1 MLKIKSNTN
10 EFTIIFSEKIR
21 RKINAEKLS
30 VQPSLFSTFSLFHPS
45 FSFSFNAAP
54 LFFFFCFY
62 FSASFFFFASAFLF
76 FSIHVC
82 PFFQPKNILFN
93 PKQFSLQPKNNF
105 LSPNVFQFFSP
116 NIFQFFFSPN
126 VFQFFSPNI
135 FLQPKRF
142 LLQFSHYSLLLF
154 FYFILFW
161 FSPLFS
167 LSAPPFFLFFSSVYP
182 RPNILSSCFTSLL
195 FE

>member
-30 VQPSLFSTFSLFHPS
+30 VQPSLFSTLSLFQPS
-45 FSFSFNAAP
+45 FSFSFSTAHFFF
-54 LFFFFCFY
+54 FFFFCFLV
-62 FSASFFFFASAFLF
+62 SHPFFFFSSLLAPPLFFFLF
-76 FSIHVC
+76 FCFIPLSLVSLSSFLLDVL
-82 PFFQPKNILFN
+82 PFFYQPKILF
-93 PKQFSLQPKNNF
+93 FSP
-105 LSPNVFQFFSP
+105 SVFQFFSL
-116 NIFQFFFSPN
+116 N
-126 VFQFFSPNI
+126 VFALVQPLFS
-135 FLQPKRF
+135 
-142 LLQFSHYSLLLF
+142 SSF

-161 FSPLFS
+161 SSPLFS